1 MHEYEVNFLVRA
13 YVRTE
18 GKDLGKTAARL
29 HCSAEAFVDPDD
41 PPIELEDYC
50 VEWLEAKER
59 DEDGWIIRAIDTA
72 GEKDID

>member
-1 MHEYEVNFLVRA
+1 MSTRSNFWFGLT
-13 YVRTE
+13 VRTE
-18 GKDLGKTAARL
+18 SKDLGKTAARV
-29 HCSAEAFVDPDD
+29 HSSAEAFVDPDD

-59 DEDGWIIRAIDTA
+59 DEDGWVIRAIDTA